1 MAIQLQEIEAIFHSA
16 LESAP
21 EEVSTFLDSAC
32 GGDESLRRKV
42 EALLSSD
49 QQASDFIETPPGTL
63 AAKVVESEAAQ
74 STSPIGRTIG
84 DYEIIELLGR
94 GGQGVVYRA
103 RQKGLNRTVA
113 LKVIG
118 LVNGPPR
125 RT

>member
-1 MAIQLQEIEAIFHSA
+1 MAIQRQEIEAIFHSA

-32 GGDESLRRKV
+32 AGDESLRGKV
-42 EALLSSD
+42 EALLKSHY
-49 QQASDFIETPPGTL
+49 QATDFIETPPSML

-84 DYEIIELLGR
+84 HYEIIELVGR

-113 LKVIG
+113 LKSSV
-118 LVNGPPR
+118 LANGPPR